1 MAEKWKLLKKNMVN
15 HDWKKVRDD
24 VKSVD
29 AKLKELCAN
38 YKGFE
43 KDAVKVFNKICSLY
57 SKPL

>member
-1 MAEKWKLLKKNMVN
+1 MAN

-29 AKLKELCAN
+29 AELKELCAN

-43 KDAVKVFNKICSLY
+43 KDAVKVFNKIYSLY